1 MKKNGRPEALI
12 FCEFGRMAGK
22 LINNSFNKTV
32 SFAPQNNEIM
42 KLNIKILSLCLLMC
56 AGFNHVIVAQYSG
69 GTVSGYNAKNTAL
82 KTSHSELSG
91 RKYKFE
97 VTLKNGE
104 VINVE
109 SSIQTFDKKL
119 FIGYKKNGSPQMVN
133 PSDTKKIVALL
144 GSNRIPGVVTD
155 SCWLFLL
162 GSEKIKFYAIEPELR
177 KKNFVAVQKGNDGTI
192 VPLSKK
198 NLKELFNTNN
208 EEILIWIEE
217 GKFFNAIKR
226 YNELEGR

>member
-1 MKKNGRPEALI
+1 
-12 FCEFGRMAGK
+12 MAGK
-22 LINNSFNKTV
+22 LINNFFNKTV
-32 SFAPQNNEIM
+32 SFAPQINEVM
-42 KLNIKILSLCLLMC
+42 KLYIKILSLCLLMS
-56 AGFNHVIVAQYSG
+56 AGFNHITVAQYYGGSG
-69 GTVSGYNAKNTAL
+69 VQGYNAKNTAL

-104 VINVE
+104 VVNVE

-119 FIGYKKNGSPQMVN
+119 FIGYKKNGNPQMVN
-133 PSDTKKIVALL
+133 PTDTKKIVALL
-144 GSNRIPGVVTD
+144 GSNRIPGIVTN

-162 GSEKIKFYAIEPELR
+162 GSEKIKFLAIEPELR
-177 KKNFVAVQKGNDGTI
+177 KKNFVAVQKGNDGAI

-198 NLKELFNTNN
+198 NLKELLNTRN